1 MSELSMETLAARLE
15 QLERENRW
23 WKVAMALLV
32 FLFLTGAVWGN
43 KPKVVEEI
51 RAKRFLVVGVNDE
64 IIGRLGPEG
73 LTLDETAAN
82 IILTNRRRADA
93 VGLPPVLPYIKLAG
107 PTGLIEL
114 HLGTLPYQDH
124 PEFGPSISIRDKKAK
139 ILWAV
144 P

>member
-1 MSELSMETLAARLE
+1 
-15 QLERENRW
+15 
-23 WKVAMALLV
+23 MAFLV
-32 FLFLTGAVWGN
+32 LLFLMGAVFGN

-51 RAKRFLVVGVNDE
+51 RARRFLVIGVNDE
-64 IIGRLGPEG
+64 ITGRLGPEG

-82 IILTNRRRADA
+82 IILTNRRKADS
-93 VGLPPVLPYIKLAG
+93 VGLPPPVLPYIKLAG

-114 HLGTLPYQDH
+114 YLGTLPYKDH

-139 ILWAV
+139 ILWAA